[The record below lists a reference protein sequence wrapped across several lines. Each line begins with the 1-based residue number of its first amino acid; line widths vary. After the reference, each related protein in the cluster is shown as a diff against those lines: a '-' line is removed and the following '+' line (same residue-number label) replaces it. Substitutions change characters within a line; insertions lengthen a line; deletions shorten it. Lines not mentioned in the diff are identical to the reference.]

1 MMHCGFVSSTKVRET
16 IKMNWLQGIGG
27 LLNGYNRIQ
36 EFRLWLWVVPAVLLL
51 VFNLMCE
58 CTHDALWLRINNQGQ
73 GDHKDELVARHRRAA
88 EWLQSH
94 SRISALALGGSGG
107 SFVGFQPDVRVYP

>member
-1 MMHCGFVSSTKVRET
+1 MMHCGFVSTTRIRET

-27 LLNGYNRIQ
+27 LLNGYTRIQ
-36 EFRLWLWVVPAVLLL
+36 EFRLWLCVAQPFFSL

-58 CTHDALWLRINNQGQ
+58 CNHDALWLRINNQDQ

-88 EWLQSH
+88 EWLHSH
-94 SRISALALGGSGG
+94 SRISALALCGSAV
-107 SFVGFQPDVRVYP
+107 FFAGFQPDVRV